1 LIGVVDGAMIEAR
14 FLRGASFMG
23 IRWLNV
29 SALIGVFALTAPC
42 AAPLVLADDS
52 TAQGATA
59 PPTPAKPAKPA
70 KSGKP
75 KRVCTLTPG
84 GGGTA
89 IPRRNCHTE
98 YPPDEEQQ
106 AEASEPPAAPTANN
120 SDPRETMDTVST
132 EEGESAG
139 GG

>member
-1 LIGVVDGAMIEAR
+1 M
-14 FLRGASFMG
+14 MG

-29 SALIGVFALTAPC
+29 SALIGVFALTTPC
-42 AAPLVLADDS
+42 AAPLVLADVS

-59 PPTPAKPAKPA
+59 PPTAAKPAKPA
-70 KSGKP
+70 KSSKP
-75 KRVCTLTPG
+75 KRVCTLSPG
-84 GGGTA
+84 SGGSA

-106 AEASEPPAAPTANN
+106 AEAPNADNADA
-120 SDPRETMDTVST
+120 RETMDTVST
-132 EEGESAG
+132 EEGESTG

>member
-1 LIGVVDGAMIEAR
+1 
-14 FLRGASFMG
+14 MG

-29 SALIGVFALTAPC
+29 SALVGVFALTTPC
-42 AAPLVLADDS
+42 TVPLASADDS

-59 PPTPAKPAKPA
+59 PPTTAKPAKPA
-70 KSGKP
+70 KSAKP
-75 KRVCTLTPG
+75 KRVCTLSPA

-106 AEASEPPAAPTANN
+106 AEAPEPPAAPTADGADAQE
-120 SDPRETMDTVST
+120 SMDTVST
-132 EEGESAG
+132 EEGNSTG